1 MKHHKSLKTIAIMM
15 IIVSQLF
22 LIGAR
27 WFGISLRN
35 VDADN
40 PLVKIDSLIGGSSM
54 PDSSKIP
61 NTEQNQSE
69 KDNSNATDPIL
80 STEIKVRVRGKNIF
94 INDTMIPESSFE
106 VRFME
111 QYDESKQVI
120 LIDDFADYQTYT
132 NLLSFFNDNSIS
144 IKEEKYQ

>member
-27 WFGISLRN
+27 WLGIPLRN

-40 PLVKIDSLIGGSSM
+40 PLVKIASLIGGSSM

-94 INDTMIPESSFE
+94 INDTMTPESSFE

>member
-27 WFGISLRN
+27 WLGISLRN

-69 KDNSNATDPIL
+69 KDNSKATDPIL

-94 INDTMIPESSFE
+94 INDTMTPESSFE

-132 NLLSFFNDNSIS
+132 NLLSFFNDKSIS

>member
-1 MKHHKSLKTIAIMM
+1 MKHHKSLKTIAIIM

-27 WFGISLRN
+27 WLGISLRN

-69 KDNSNATDPIL
+69 KDNSKATDPIL

-94 INDTMIPESSFE
+94 INDTMTPESSFE

-132 NLLSFFNDNSIS
+132 NLLSFFNDKSIS

>member
-27 WFGISLRN
+27 WLGISLRN
-35 VDADN
+35 VDAEN

-69 KDNSNATDPIL
+69 KDNSKATDPIL

-94 INDTMIPESSFE
+94 INDTMTPESSFE

-132 NLLSFFNDNSIS
+132 NLLSFFNDKSIS

>member
-27 WFGISLRN
+27 WFGVSLRN
-35 VDADN
+35 VDAEN

-69 KDNSNATDPIL
+69 KDNSKATDPIL

-94 INDTMIPESSFE
+94 INDTMTPESSFE

-132 NLLSFFNDNSIS
+132 NLLSFFNDKSIS